1 MDVRGDSGGGGER
14 EKRRECALLWRGK
27 ARSFLVAQKTWSQTQ
42 IKRLLRVSR
51 LSIVVAVNLRERSW
65 SKEREEEKDS
75 RRSLLEEGRHVA
87 RLCFRLFS
95 GCIVRKR
102 ARARV
107 HVSVVPPHFSSSGDV
122 SARTFHFVATRI
134 IFFLSREIKKHL
146 LGRGSLIYHLVQ
158 PVTESTSADEG
169 DNF

>member
-1 MDVRGDSGGGGER
+1 M
-14 EKRRECALLWRGK
+14 KK
-27 ARSFLVAQKTWSQTQ
+27 
-42 IKRLLRVSR
+42 
-51 LSIVVAVNLRERSW
+51 
-65 SKEREEEKDS
+65 REEEKDS

-102 ARARV
+102 ARAHTR
-107 HVSVVPPHFSSSGDV
+107 FRRSSSFLFFWDV

-134 IFFLSREIKKHL
+134 IFFLSQEIKKHL

-158 PVTESTSADEG
+158 PVTEVRPQTKGTIFNFVSSLKLSLEAPTLKKKKKGKDEEETSNNASPLLLLKRFFITTYD
-169 DNF
+169 DKHRVAFSR

>member
-1 MDVRGDSGGGGER
+1 MWQDCVSGSS
-14 EKRRECALLWRGK
+14 LVV
-27 ARSFLVAQKTWSQTQ
+27 SFE
-42 IKRLLRVSR
+42 
-51 LSIVVAVNLRERSW
+51 N
-65 SKEREEEKDS
+65 
-75 RRSLLEEGRHVA
+75 
-87 RLCFRLFS
+87 
-95 GCIVRKR
+95 
-102 ARARV
+102 ARART

-134 IFFLSREIKKHL
+134 IFFLSQEIKKHL